1 MALWLSCLWSAVMM
15 SAYRCA
21 FGLDATIGCS
31 IMRPGRISAFRADF
45 GLILFDN
52 ASQSAPRRAY
62 FRSGNVLEQPR
73 LFACN
78 SPGAT
83 FLHAT
88 RGSTLQ
94 VEVICTASAEK
105 SQPAVT
111 VVMLRGP
118 DRADFVD
125 LIQNVSK
132 MFQRRFGGPVENV
145 SKTFQKMLKNTV
157 SGRARNSCL
166 GLPVGIRPP
175 APQSRNDEHQ
185 SENPCQCSYFGCGY
199 QDGTRMPAK
208 PEPCG

>member
-1 MALWLSCLWSAVMM
+1 
-15 SAYRCA
+15 
-21 FGLDATIGCS
+21 
-31 IMRPGRISAFRADF
+31 MRPGRISAFRADF

-62 FRSGNVLEQPR
+62 FRSGNILEQPR

-111 VVMLRGP
+111 AVMLRGP

-132 MFQRRFGGPVENV
+132 IIQRRFGGPVENV
-145 SKTFQKMLKNTV
+145 SKTFQKMLKTLFPGGLEIHVWDFRLGSGLPRPSRGMSNINQKIRASVRTSDADTKTAQECLLNPSRVGHPPETV
-157 SGRARNSCL
+157 SHEC
-166 GLPVGIRPP
+166 
-175 APQSRNDEHQ
+175 
-185 SENPCQCSYFGCGY
+185 ENP
-199 QDGTRMPAK
+199 M
-208 PEPCG
+208 